1 MNAKTEIIRKAN
13 KLIKTHGTNDPFDLA
28 DRLGIIVK
36 PTAFTKQRG
45 AYTVLLRNRF
55 IFLSDALD
63 EAMTNIVM
71 WHEIGHDQ
79 LHRKEAIA
87 AGSFQEFN
95 IFDMRSSRMEYE
107 ANLFAAQL
115 ALPDDEVL
123 EMIYAGYDV
132 EQIARTMNSDI
143 NLVALKCE
151 IFNSQGYGFYP
162 QGYDRKFLKYRN

>member
-13 KLIKTHGTNDPFDLA
+13 RLISANGTRNPFDLA
-28 DRLGIIVK
+28 DQLGIIVK
-36 PTAFTKQRG
+36 PTPFKKQRG
-45 AYTVLLRNRF
+45 AYKVMMRNRF
-55 IFLSDALD
+55 IFISDALD
-63 EAMTNIVM
+63 EVMTKIVM

-123 EMIYAGYDV
+123 ELIYDGYDV
-132 EQIARTMNSDI
+132 EQIARAMSSDI

-151 IFNSQGYGFYP
+151 IFNSQGYGFNP

>member
-1 MNAKTEIIRKAN
+1 MRPSSKFGVSHTVPLNLLLHLVNSGFLNGPICPSIAYRAFE
-13 KLIKTHGTNDPFDLA
+13 F
-28 DRLGIIVK
+28 IVA
-36 PTAFTKQRG
+36 PP
-45 AYTVLLRNRF
+45 Y
-55 IFLSDALD
+55 D
-63 EAMTNIVM
+63 
-71 WHEIGHDQ
+71 
-79 LHRKEAIA
+79 
-87 AGSFQEFN
+87 
-95 IFDMRSSRMEYE
+95 
-107 ANLFAAQL
+107 L

>member
-1 MNAKTEIIRKAN
+1 MNTKTEIIKKAN
-13 KLIKTHGTNDPFDLA
+13 KLIKTHGTRNPFDFA
-28 DRLGIIVK
+28 YQLGINVM
-36 PTAFTKQRG
+36 PTSFKKQRG
-45 AYTVLLRNRF
+45 AYKVILRNRYIF
-55 IFLSDALD
+55 ISDALD
-63 EAMTNIVM
+63 ENMTNIVM

-79 LHRKEAIA
+79 LHRKEAVE

-95 IFDMRSSRMEYE
+95 IFDMRNSRMEYE

-123 EMIYAGYDV
+123 ELIYEGRDI
-132 EQIARTMNSDI
+132 EQIARAMNSDI

-162 QGYDRKFLKYRN
+162 QGFDSKFLKYKN